1 MKQKKNSNYDDQ
13 IKTGSHTNIVLLSPE
28 RLKKRIKN
36 KNHRRKI
43 SSLMLRNEQ
52 KKLNNLKDKVEAKDN
67 EGGDI
72 FLLLKKKD
80 LNSQMPKQIIK
91 KQ

>member
-13 IKTGSHTNIVLLSPE
+13 IKTGSHTKVVSLSPE

-36 KNHRRKI
+36 ENHRRKV
-43 SSLMLRNEQ
+43 SSLNLRNAQ

-72 FLLLKKKD
+72 FLLLKK
-80 LNSQMPKQIIK
+80 SI
-91 KQ
+91 